1 MKRAKIK
8 NCKHSSSNLNM
19 PNFRE
24 TRETLLHAHSD
35 NVIDDEEFVL
45 LFDVNTSKNPDIEY
59 SKYQTFYFNSYGD
72 DYVYH
77 NFDLWK
83 ETFLVDEMPSIY
95 LMK

>member
-1 MKRAKIK
+1 MLSFAAPPEITLQTMKRAKIK

-45 LFDVNTSKNPDIEY
+45 LFDGTPLRTQILSIRNIIFLILILMVMIMY
-59 SKYQTFYFNSYGD
+59 
-72 DYVYH
+72 YH
-77 NFDLWK
+77 NF
-83 ETFLVDEMPSIY
+83 E
-95 LMK
+95 